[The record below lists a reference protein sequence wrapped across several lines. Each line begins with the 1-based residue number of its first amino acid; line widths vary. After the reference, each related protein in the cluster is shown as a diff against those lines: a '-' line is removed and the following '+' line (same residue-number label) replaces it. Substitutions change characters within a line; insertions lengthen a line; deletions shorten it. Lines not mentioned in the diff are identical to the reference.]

1 MGAYWYGIELHGKGM
16 WSFGNN
22 HARNVIMFGVDN
34 NSSSHADN
42 YKNNFLVS
50 YEGDTFGIREDLV
63 HQRKSLVLT
72 LLKQR

>member
-1 MGAYWYGIELHGKGM
+1 MGAYWYGIELHVKGM

-42 YKNNFLVS
+42 YKNNFLV
-50 YEGDTFGIREDLV
+50 L
-63 HQRKSLVLT
+63 
-72 LLKQR
+72 